1 MSAEPAPMADGPVLE
16 LSDVHAGYGSL
27 KALHGISLKV
37 MRNEIVALLGANGAG
52 KSTILRTISGLI
64 APTSGD
70 LKWEGNAIGGL
81 QPQDILRRGI
91 AHCPEERHVWPEMT
105 VIENLEL
112 GAYLVRSHLDVERR
126 IDTAFGRFP
135 RLKERHNQL
144 AGTLSGGEQQMLA
157 IARALMSE
165 PRLLL
170 LDEPSL
176 GLSPKLAADVFQVV
190 REISDNGVTVL
201 LVEQNVHIA
210 LSAASRVYVI
220 ETGTVKAESRSEGL
234 LNDTELLNAYLGA

>member
-1 MSAEPAPMADGPVLE
+1 MSVEGARAEQPVLE
-16 LSDVHAGYGSL
+16 LSNVHAGYGSL

-37 MRNEIVALLGANGAG
+37 MRDEIVALLGANGAG
-52 KSTILRTISGLI
+52 KSTILRALSGLI
-64 APTSGD
+64 APTSGTIR
-70 LKWEGNAIGGL
+70 LEGEEIGGAK
-81 QPQDILRRGI
+81 PQAILRRGM
-91 AHCPEERHVWPEMT
+91 AHCPEERHVWPELT
-105 VIENLEL
+105 VDENLEL
-112 GAYLVRSHLDVERR
+112 GAYLVRSRPELKRR
-126 IDTAFGRFP
+126 LEIAFERFP
-135 RLKERHNQL
+135 RLNERRNQL

-157 IARALMSE
+157 IARALMAE

-190 REISDNGVTVL
+190 RDIRDSGVTVL

-220 ETGTVKAESRSEGL
+220 ETGRVVAESRSEEL
-234 LNDTELLNAYLGA
+234 LKDPALLNAYLGA

>member
-1 MSAEPAPMADGPVLE
+1 MSVEGARAEQPVLE
-16 LSDVHAGYGSL
+16 LSNVHAGYGSL

-37 MRNEIVALLGANGAG
+37 MRDEIVALLGANGAG
-52 KSTILRTISGLI
+52 KSTILRALSGLI
-64 APTSGD
+64 APTSGTIR
-70 LKWEGNAIGGL
+70 LEGEEIGGAK
-81 QPQDILRRGI
+81 PQAILRRGM
-91 AHCPEERHVWPEMT
+91 AHCPEERHVWPELT
-105 VIENLEL
+105 VDENLEL
-112 GAYLVRSHLDVERR
+112 GAYLVRSRPDLKRR
-126 IDTAFGRFP
+126 LEIAFERFP
-135 RLKERHNQL
+135 RLKERRNQL

-157 IARALMSE
+157 IARALMAE

-190 REISDNGVTVL
+190 RDIRNSGVTVL

-220 ETGTVKAESRSEGL
+220 ETGRVVAESRSEEL
-234 LNDTELLNAYLGA
+234 LKDPALLNAYLGA